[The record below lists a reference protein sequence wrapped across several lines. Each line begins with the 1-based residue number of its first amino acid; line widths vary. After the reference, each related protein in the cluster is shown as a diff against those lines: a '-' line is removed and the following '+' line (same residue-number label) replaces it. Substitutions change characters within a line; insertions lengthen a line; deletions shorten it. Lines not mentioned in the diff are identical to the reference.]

1 MDVERIGKTLVEL
14 RGDKT
19 QVQVANDL
27 NISDAALS
35 AYEQG
40 TRIPRDEVKIRI
52 AKYYGVK
59 VADIFFN
66 EE

>member
-1 MDVERIGKTLVEL
+1 MDFERIGKTLVEL

-59 VADIFFN
+59 VADIFFS

>member
-1 MDVERIGKTLVEL
+1 MDVERIGKTLIEL
-14 RGDKT
+14 RGDRT
-19 QVQVANDL
+19 QIQVANDL

-52 AKYYGVK
+52 AKYYGVR
-59 VADIFFN
+59 VQDIFFADV
-66 EE
+66 

>member
-19 QVQVANDL
+19 QIQVANDL

-59 VADIFFN
+59 VSDIFFADV
-66 EE
+66 

>member
-19 QVQVANDL
+19 QIQVANDL

-35 AYEQG
+35 SYEQG
-40 TRIPRDEVKIRI
+40 PRIPRDEVKIRI
-52 AKYYGVK
+52 AKYYGVS
-59 VADIFFN
+59 VESIFFN
-66 EE
+66 NE

>member
-1 MDVERIGKTLVEL
+1 MDIERIGKTLVEL
-14 RGDKT
+14 RGDRT
-19 QVQVANDL
+19 QIQVANDL

-59 VADIFFN
+59 VSDIFFADV
-66 EE
+66 

>member
-19 QVQVANDL
+19 QIQVANDL

-35 AYEQG
+35 SYEQG

-52 AKYYGVK
+52 AKYYGVS
-59 VADIFFN
+59 VESIFFN
-66 EE
+66 NE

>member
-1 MDVERIGKTLVEL
+1 MDVEKIGKTLLEL

-19 QVQVANDL
+19 QIQVANDL

-52 AKYYGVK
+52 AKYYGVS
-59 VADIFFN
+59 VESIFFN
-66 EE
+66 NE

>member
-59 VADIFFN
+59 VADIFFS